1 MHAYAQFFISR
12 THTGKRPY
20 RCPFDGCSKSFV
32 RKTMLTKHM
41 KHDHASNGK
50 RPSVQW
56 RPFIEERRLV
66 QQQQQQLRQ
75 QRCTCAECFYG
86 VMHSPLAWQQSAV
99 AGSSPPPAPPSL
111 IVESPSSSSV
121 DDLPPTSPG
130 LLPSPYYPSQPGVVL
145 PSLSSFIGA
154 KEQPESR
161 RDSGIS
167 LYSLWS
173 NHQHFPPT
181 FITMH
186 KPWYTKLDLLQHT
199 TYNPCYT
206 PSPYTTQH
214 LLTIQSPIHIHPL
227 LDHLWSYI
235 TALAPFSLFL
245 WLIRSKSSN
254 CLRWCLMDHIYLM
267 HKHAWAFFSQYT
279 HMFKSFLLL
288 FLRSSLLIHTPTIP
302 RLSPPLPICPWHP
315 ISSYGYYNFH
325 CAHVHNFKMPHTRRN
340 SNKKSSLFVL
350 LFISL
355 PTPCGGKGLMQGTWE
370 EKEFPQVIYMMMYV
384 CARVLDPFLAHGN
397 GLSVVLIHKFG
408 STCM

>member
-1 MHAYAQFFISR
+1 MYVPQYAMRAYAQFFFSR

-167 LYSLWS
+167 LYSL
-173 NHQHFPPT
+173 
-181 FITMH
+181 
-186 KPWYTKLDLLQHT
+186 
-199 TYNPCYT
+199 
-206 PSPYTTQH
+206 
-214 LLTIQSPIHIHPL
+214 
-227 LDHLWSYI
+227 
-235 TALAPFSLFL
+235 
-245 WLIRSKSSN
+245 
-254 CLRWCLMDHIYLM
+254 
-267 HKHAWAFFSQYT
+267 
-279 HMFKSFLLL
+279 
-288 FLRSSLLIHTPTIP
+288 
-302 RLSPPLPICPWHP
+302 
-315 ISSYGYYNFH
+315 
-325 CAHVHNFKMPHTRRN
+325 
-340 SNKKSSLFVL
+340 
-350 LFISL
+350 
-355 PTPCGGKGLMQGTWE
+355 
-370 EKEFPQVIYMMMYV
+370 
-384 CARVLDPFLAHGN
+384 
-397 GLSVVLIHKFG
+397 
-408 STCM
+408 